1 MSERAIF
8 FDRDG
13 TITVEKEYNFNPDA
27 VELIPGALEALQI
40 AVANDYRIFVVTNQS
55 GVARGLGSEEDVR
68 RVNRRLEEL
77 VAVGAVQFDGI
88 FYCPHLPVISGPC
101 TCRKPERGM
110 IDLALARFDLDL
122 ARSFVV
128 GDRLLDMELARNVGA
143 TGVMVLTGYGSV
155 EVGDASDT
163 NCPAEVVPDLL
174 AAVKWIV
181 NHG

>member
-1 MSERAIF
+1 MIERAIF

-27 VELIPGALEALQI
+27 VELITGALEALQL
-40 AVANDYRIFVVTNQS
+40 ARAHNFRLFVVTNQS
-55 GVARGLGSEEDVR
+55 GVARGLGSEDDVR

-77 VAVGAVQFDGI
+77 VAAGAVHFDGI

-101 TCRKPERGM
+101 ACRKPARGM
-110 IDLALARFDLDL
+110 IDQALAAFDLDL

-128 GDRLLDMELARNVGA
+128 GDRLLDMELARNVSA

-163 NCPAEVVPDLL
+163 NCPAEVVPDIL
-174 AAVKWIV
+174 AAVRWIV